1 MAAISSFPVVLLAVN
16 DSPVMPVQE
25 KFGVSMIVLRK
36 LLSVFLICL
45 LVKAAFSQ
53 EQHYIYIQSDDH
65 RSFYVRLGAE
75 VFASSGN
82 GYLVIPGL
90 GRNTY
95 ELIVGFPEGKA
106 TEWRFSCTVSEADLG
121 FILKRKSAAEL
132 QLLNLGQQQGET
144 GTIVEQR
151 TEVKTSAGAQ
161 LPGGASSDA
170 FSLMLADVVND
181 PSIRHPVIV
190 EQKIAPPVLASGESP
205 APPSIADV
213 LSVAGQHD
221 TAAVAVAPV
230 VTNAKSASPGI
241 AGNGAEKPGS
251 DLKEPEKTVVAPAD
265 KSSKEEAVEKAGSAV
280 AVNTEKKYEPFVIK
294 ETPLQGNA
302 KAADAPAQE
311 TATSGIDPAKKT
323 ESLPGKEPIRSS
335 TEKARPTAT
344 AGVENNSGSDE
355 VKYLP
360 FVIKPGA
367 ASQQSEEAQQR
378 KADPAIVV
386 ADERKDVSPVVKKD
400 NKQPEGAEKEK
411 SLKTGVVAKDNAV
424 AAVATHERKSTP
436 TGKNAVLSSVKK
448 TLERRGR
455 DGVDLIYIDENIN
468 GARDTIRIFIPG
480 VK

>member
-1 MAAISSFPVVLLAVN
+1 
-16 DSPVMPVQE
+16 
-25 KFGVSMIVLRK
+25 MIVLRK

-45 LVKAAFSQ
+45 LVKTAFSQ

-132 QLLNLGQQQGET
+132 QLLNLKQQDGLN
-144 GTIVEQR
+144 GTVVEQHP
-151 TEVKTSAGAQ
+151 EVKANAGA
-161 LPGGASSDA
+161 LPPGIVSNDP
-170 FSLMLADVVND
+170 FSLMLADAVND
-181 PSIRHPVIV
+181 PSIRLPVVVVV
-190 EQKIAPPVLASGESP
+190 EQKTVPPVLASLEDP
-205 APPSIADV
+205 APPSIAEV
-213 LSVAGQHD
+213 PSVAGSQER
-221 TAAVAVAPV
+221 AAVAAAPV
-230 VTNAKSASPGI
+230 TDTKPKSGKGI
-241 AGNGAEKPGS
+241 AGNGITKQGS
-251 DLKEPEKTVVAPAD
+251 DKVKEPEKAVVAQAE
-265 KSSKEEAVEKAGSAV
+265 KSSKAAAVEKAGAAV
-280 AVNTEKKYEPFVIK
+280 AVNTEKKYEPFVVK
-294 ETPLQGNA
+294 ETPLPANA
-302 KAADAPAQE
+302 KTEGASVS
-311 TATSGIDPAKKT
+311 ATTPKIPHNSAITFP
-323 ESLPGKEPIRSS
+323 KEPEPFIVKEITPGSS
-335 TEKARPTAT
+335 TEKAKPATTAT
-344 AGVENNSGSDE
+344 PENKSGSDE

-367 ASQQSEEAQQR
+367 PSQQSEEAQQR

-400 NKQPEGAEKEK
+400 NKQPEEAEKEK

-424 AAVATHERKSTP
+424 AAVATHERKSAP

-455 DGVDLIYIDENIN
+455 EGVDLIYIDENIN